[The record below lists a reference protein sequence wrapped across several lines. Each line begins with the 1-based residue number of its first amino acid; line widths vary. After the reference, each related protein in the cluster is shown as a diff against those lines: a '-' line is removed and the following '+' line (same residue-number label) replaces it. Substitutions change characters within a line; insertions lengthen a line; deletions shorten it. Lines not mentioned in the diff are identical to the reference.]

1 MHFSTSQKSQLVLF
15 NLLNYSKEKYALRHP
30 KTNGRFFG
38 ERDLPYSK
46 PGIRDF
52 IPKWER
58 DSENNHRD
66 YRIDG
71 KLESELRDWRP
82 LFGTLTLKCINLFK
96 YMDAR
101 SLPNN
106 MLLSRYL
113 DLLCIWNTQ
122 GGQATSQEMCIDF
135 LFYYPRMANI
145 YQFCSSL
152 LYAPIKDFV
161 GKYL

>member
-1 MHFSTSQKSQLVLF
+1 
-15 NLLNYSKEKYALRHP
+15 
-30 KTNGRFFG
+30 
-38 ERDLPYSK
+38 
-46 PGIRDF
+46 
-52 IPKWER
+52 
-58 DSENNHRD
+58 
-66 YRIDG
+66 
-71 KLESELRDWRP
+71 
-82 LFGTLTLKCINLFK
+82 
-96 YMDAR
+96 MDAR

-113 DLLCIWNTQ
+113 DPLCIWNTQ